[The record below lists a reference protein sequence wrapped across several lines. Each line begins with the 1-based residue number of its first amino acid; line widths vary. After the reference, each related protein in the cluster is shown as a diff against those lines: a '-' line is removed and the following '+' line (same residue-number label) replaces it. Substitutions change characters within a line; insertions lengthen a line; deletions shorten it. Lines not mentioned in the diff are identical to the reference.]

1 MNETSIKPINSIRP
15 AESGGPTPVKPPVT
29 GTTES
34 TAPYKPAM
42 PEQEPAVRP
51 PKLDSEQGNSP
62 SNVSIHFR
70 LDDKT
75 HELTVFVVDRKTKRV
90 IRSIP
95 ASELDKL
102 QAGDLLKLTA

>member
-1 MNETSIKPINSIRP
+1 MNETTIKPIS
-15 AESGGPTPVKPPVT
+15 S
-29 GTTES
+29 
-34 TAPYKPAM
+34 
-42 PEQEPAVRP
+42 VRP
-51 PKLDSEQGNSP
+51 PESGIASKSLTPVQAEAAPAYKPTVSEPDTTVKPVETDTERGSGNS

-75 HELTVFVVDRKTKRV
+75 HDLTVFVVDRKTKRV

-95 ASELDKL
+95 ARELHKL

>member
-1 MNETSIKPINSIRP
+1 MNETSIKPISSVSPPETGMSAKSLVTNQADTVP
-15 AESGGPTPVKPPVT
+15 AHKPTSSESDAVLKALEATPDHGG
-29 GTTES
+29 
-34 TAPYKPAM
+34 
-42 PEQEPAVRP
+42 
-51 PKLDSEQGNSP
+51 SP

-95 ASELDKL
+95 ASELHKL
-102 QAGDLLKLTA
+102 QAGELLKLTA

>member
-1 MNETSIKPINSIRP
+1 MNETSIKPISSVRP
-15 AESGGPTPVKPPVT
+15 SETGVPVKILVPNQTENAPAQKPTPEQDAAVKPI
-29 GTTES
+29 E
-34 TAPYKPAM
+34 M
-42 PEQEPAVRP
+42 E
-51 PKLDSEQGNSP
+51 SEQGSGP

-95 ASELDKL
+95 ASELHKL
-102 QAGDLLKLTA
+102 QAGELLRLTA